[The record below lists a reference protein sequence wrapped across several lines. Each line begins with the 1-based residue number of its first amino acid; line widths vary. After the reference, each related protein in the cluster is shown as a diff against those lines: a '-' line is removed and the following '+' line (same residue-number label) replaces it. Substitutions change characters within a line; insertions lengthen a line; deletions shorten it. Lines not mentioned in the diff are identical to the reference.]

1 MTRHYVRVSSF
12 ALSTV
17 IDALDRDRMTSNV
30 TVSMEDDDLLVAF
43 DYDKYKEEARLP
55 QTNEIV
61 PTKGGNS
68 HG

>member
-1 MTRHYVRVSSF
+1 MKRHYVRVSSF

-30 TVSMEDDDLLVAF
+30 TISLEDDDLLVAF

-55 QTNEIV
+55 QTNEII
-61 PTKGGNS
+61 PIKED
-68 HG
+68 